1 MYSIKELNNSQKVCQ
16 HILIEN
22 LSDFINRFLSNVYK
36 NCKERKKGR
45 NEIVYWYLWIA
56 KSSFYSVEAAKY

>member
-36 NCKERKKGR
+36 NCKDTKIVRKGR
-45 NEIVYWYLWIA
+45 M
-56 KSSFYSVEAAKY
+56 VETKLCIGIYE